1 MYSKYLIYNFIFF
14 TLGILSTLT
23 NTLLVY
29 MGVHAGRIILC
40 YQYTNER
47 IKRWIAWTIVLVR
60 ILLLL

>member
-1 MYSKYLIYNFIFF
+1 M
-14 TLGILSTLT
+14 LGILSTLT

-47 IKRWIAWTIVLVR
+47 IKRWAIWTIVFVR
-60 ILLLL
+60 IFQKKFNCAL

>member
-1 MYSKYLIYNFIFF
+1 
-14 TLGILSTLT
+14 
-23 NTLLVY
+23 

-60 ILLLL
+60 I

>member
-1 MYSKYLIYNFIFF
+1 MLNLQFFLKNF
-14 TLGILSTLT
+14 LGILSTLT

-47 IKRWIAWTIVLVR
+47 MKRWIAWTIALVR
-60 ILLLL
+60 ILI